1 MAKEVVFFESGSW
14 HHRVKLLQED
24 GTTRYSKRGGFETKR
39 EAEISY
45 KKYEAEYHEA
55 YRTHHF
61 IRSADIR
68 LDDYLRYWVEEIY
81 SARIEGTTLR
91 VANYVLYNLILPGMN
106 QGIKLRYVNA
116 EYLDELLAVVSKT
129 CE

>member
-45 KKYEAEYHEA
+45 KKINVNNLTQATTTYCVFLLIG
-55 YRTHHF
+55 TGFPVPFF
-61 IRSADIR
+61 IQDH
-68 LDDYLRYWVEEIY
+68 YL
-81 SARIEGTTLR
+81 
-91 VANYVLYNLILPGMN
+91 N
-106 QGIKLRYVNA
+106 
-116 EYLDELLAVVSKT
+116 
-129 CE
+129 